1 MSVFKSNLKLNV
13 KKVVQYRAAAFSGVL
28 TQLFFG
34 FMYIALYTAFLKTGK
49 TDFTLR
55 EMISYVWL
63 GQVFFVAFNYFD
75 TCKQEISRRIMNGDY
90 AYELIRPISLYENW
104 FQIVYSKPLG
114 HLLVRGVPVIIISLL
129 LPCGLGLMLPPSF
142 ECFILFIISTII
154 SSLLIASISMISYII
169 TLYTLSSAG
178 VFAFMVAIGNL
189 LSGGIIP
196 IPMMPKS
203 VQAVLNFFPFRYV
216 SDLPY
221 RLYIGNINGN
231 DALFQ
236 ICIQIAWTIG
246 LIVIGKLIMNRKLK
260 KLVVQGG

>member
-13 KKVVQYRAAAFSGVL
+13 KKVVQYRASAISGVF

-49 TDFTLR
+49 TDFTQKQ
-55 EMISYVWL
+55 MISYVWL
-63 GQVFFVAFNYFD
+63 GQIFFVAFNYFD
-75 TCKQEISRRIMNGDY
+75 ICKQEISRRIMNGDY
-90 AYELIRPISLYENW
+90 AYELIRPINLYDNW

-114 HLLVRGVPVIIISLL
+114 HLLVRGIPVIIISLL
-129 LPCGLGLMLPPSF
+129 LPCGLGLMLPPSIESF
-142 ECFILFIISTII
+142 VLFIISTTI
-154 SSLLIASISMISYII
+154 SSLLIASINMISYVI

-189 LSGGIIP
+189 LSGGVVP
-196 IPMMPKS
+196 IPMMPKAI
-203 VQAVLNFFPFRYV
+203 QTVLNFFPFRYV

-221 RLYIGNINGN
+221 RLYMGNINGSE
-231 DALFQ
+231 ALVQ
-236 ICIQIAWTIG
+236 ICVQIAWAIG
-246 LIVIGKLIMNRKLK
+246 LIVLGKLIMKRKLK